1 MTTDDITRLAREAG
15 WKDLPTVRL
24 AFAGFD
30 LERFAKLAYEAAA
43 AAERNRMIADG
54 WRQCAQGQKTSQF
67 CGMVERARLEE
78 REACAK
84 LCDKPGTAPRTS
96 GWVLGPNVALTGAR
110 ADDRKCKDAERR
122 PVERPVGPVSGA

>member
-1 MTTDDITRLAREAG
+1 MTLDDIIRMAREAG
-15 WKDLPTVRL
+15 FT
-24 AFAGFD
+24 GFD
-30 LERFAKLAYEAAA
+30 SQSERLHDFARLVA

-84 LCDKPGTAPRTS
+84 LCDKYYEATCKFESRRRTHS
-96 GWVLGPNVALTGAR
+96 YIMGKGAR
-110 ADDRKCKDAERR
+110 SCAHQIRTQAATRR
-122 PVERPVGPVSGA
+122 AIVRAPVPKRM